1 MEANEKKYKCV
12 TPLHREPAQVGIA
25 YVDAATSDPSKHLA
39 APTRFVPN
47 YRVDQATEAPVS
59 YLLTPRSSL
68 PPPARMN
75 ILAHLRQAFRGAL
88 GSLLDDPAVATET
101 AVAELVDMIRTS
113 GDAKFGDYQ
122 ANCAMPLGKRLGK
135 PPRDVAA
142 ELVAKLEAQGELA
155 AICEKCEIA
164 GPGFINLRL
173 RDDWLTAQVN
183 AALADQSRLGVAP
196 ADPAKT
202 FVIDYSGPNVAKPMH
217 VGHIRSTV
225 IGDALYRTL
234 RFLGHRVVGDNHVG
248 DWGTQFGMIIYGWKH
263 FRDEA
268 AYKANAVEELAR
280 LYRLVRQLVDYRG
293 GIATLPKLAKRIAE
307 IEGRLAATTA
317 PPQGDK
323 SAAKKFQSDRRKQES
338 TLAEAREELA
348 ALQSKQAAVEND
360 ARLSKLAGDHA
371 DINDAVLAE
380 TAKLHAGDAENV
392 ALWREFLPPCMT
404 DIDVIYQRLGVT
416 FDHTHGES
424 FYHDRLAGVVDAL
437 TAKNLVRESD
447 GAKCVFL
454 DGFDFP
460 MIVQKRDGAFLYSTT
475 DLATIDYREQTWQ
488 PDAILY
494 VVDHRQSGHFA
505 QLFAATRLAS
515 FTDAELAHVSF
526 GTVLGDDGKPFKTR
540 SGDTVGLGGLLDEA
554 ERRALTIVSEND
566 DAKPKGELSAAERE
580 QVARTVGIA
589 AIKYADLAH
598 NRTSD
603 YVFSYDKMLA
613 TKGNTATYMQYAYA
627 RVRSIFRKGEVDVD
641 KLRTDPA
648 ARIAFTH
655 ASERALAIALLSLE
669 EALESMTAGYY
680 PHHLTAYLFD
690 VATKY
695 STFYQECDVL
705 KAEPAAMR
713 TSRLLLCD
721 LTARTLKLGL
731 GLLGIETVEKM

>member
-1 MEANEKKYKCV
+1 MNLLAS
-12 TPLHREPAQVGIA
+12 LRRAIR
-25 YVDAATSDPSKHLA
+25 DILA
-39 APTRFVPN
+39 AR
-47 YRVDQATEAPVS
+47 
-59 YLLTPRSSL
+59 
-68 PPPARMN
+68 
-75 ILAHLRQAFRGAL
+75 I
-88 GSLLDDPAVATET
+88 DDPAV
-101 AVAELVDMIRTS
+101 VDELVGTIRPST
-113 GDAKFGDYQ
+113 DPKFGDYQ

-135 PPRDVAA
+135 PPREIAA
-142 ELVAKLEAQGELA
+142 ELVAAVVARPEIVAM
-155 AICEKCEIA
+155 CEPPEIA

-173 RDDWLTAQVN
+173 RDEWLAAEVN
-183 AALADQSRLGVAP
+183 RAARDEERLGVGIAS
-196 ADPAKT
+196 PAKT
-202 FVIDYSGPNVAKPMH
+202 YVVDYSGPNVAKPMH

-225 IGDALYRTL
+225 IGDALWRTL
-234 RFLGHRVVGDNHVG
+234 KFLGHNAIGDNHVG

-280 LYRLVRQLVDYRG
+280 LYRLTRQLIDYWDA
-293 GIATLPKLAKRIAE
+293 ATALPKATDRLVE
-307 IEGRLAATTA
+307 IKTRLLTIQTESEN
-317 PPQGDK
+317 DK
-323 SAAKKFQSDRRKQES
+323 IAAKKTS
-338 TLAEAREELA
+338 AELKRLGAELDDIA
-348 ALQSKQAAVEND
+348 AVMATLQSKLDAVHNN
-360 ARLSKLAGDHA
+360 ARLSVLAVDHA
-371 DINDAVLAE
+371 AINDAVLSE
-380 TAKLHAGDAENV
+380 TAKLHAGDPENL
-392 ALWREFLPPCMT
+392 ALWREFLPPCMS
-404 DIDVIYQRLGVT
+404 DIETIYRRLGVKIDYT
-416 FDHTHGES
+416 LGES
-424 FYHDRLAGVVDAL
+424 FYHDRLAGIVELLAR
-437 TAKNLVRESD
+437 KNLVRESD

-475 DLATIDYREQTWQ
+475 DLATIDYREKTWR

-505 QLFAATRLAS
+505 QLFAATRLADL
-515 FTDAELAHVSF
+515 TDAELAHVSF

-554 ERRALTIVSEND
+554 ERRALAIVSEND
-566 DAKPKGELSAAERE
+566 DAKPQPELSAEERAN
-580 QVARTVGIA
+580 VARIVGIA

-627 RVRSIFRKGEVDVD
+627 RVRSIFRKGDVD
-641 KLRTDPA
+641 IDALRREA
-648 ARIAFTH
+648 AAEIVFTH
-655 ASERALAIALLSLE
+655 PSERALAIGLLSLE
-669 EALESMTAGYY
+669 EALDSMLAGYY
-680 PHHLTAYLFD
+680 PHHLTTYLFD
-690 VATKY
+690 VATRY

-705 KAEPAAMR
+705 KAEPESTR